1 MKDRLSIWFPVG
13 LVFLLALLTF
23 WLDRMVQ
30 PAGSKKDGGGRH
42 DPDYWV
48 ENFTATRMGT
58 DGVPRHVLTAAKM
71 THYPDNDSTDL
82 VRPRLTDVPLNMP
95 PIHSQ
100 AQAGKVSSNGEQV
113 WLTGEVKVIREA
125 GNGQSELTVTTDYLH
140 VIPDKS
146 FVQTDRKIVMHN
158 ASTDVSAVGMEL
170 DGKAH
175 VIKFLSR
182 VKGQHVNSPKPVAD
196 AHPSPVRDVS
206 EQQQTNPPPRQNEG
220 AARSKTNVRVKTKTQ
235 TKTKTQPKSQAKRT
249 HRSHRRHAR

>member
-1 MKDRLSIWFPVG
+1 VKDRLSIWFPVG

-48 ENFTATRMGT
+48 ENFTATSMGT
-58 DGVPRHVLTAAKM
+58 DGAPRHVLTAAKM

-82 VRPRLTDVPLNMP
+82 VRPRLTDFPVNLP

-100 AQAGKVSSNGEQV
+100 ALAGKVSSNGEQV

-146 FVQTDRKIVMHN
+146 LVQTDRKIVMHN
-158 ASTDVSAVGMEL
+158 AGTEVSAVGMEL

-182 VKGQHVNSPKPVAD
+182 VKGQHVNTPRPVAD
-196 AHPSPVRDVS
+196 ALLNPVRDVS
-206 EQQQTNPPPRQNEG
+206 EQPQTNPPPRQNEG
-220 AARSKTNVRVKTKTQ
+220 VARSKTDKRVKAKP
-235 TKTKTQPKSQAKRT
+235 KIKPQPKRSRHGQR
-249 HRSHRRHAR
+249 HRAR

>member
-1 MKDRLSIWFPVG
+1 MMKDRLSIWFPVG

-30 PAGSKKDGGGRH
+30 PTGSKKDGGGRH

-82 VRPRLTDVPLNMP
+82 VRPRLTDIPVNLP

-158 ASTDVSAVGMEL
+158 ANTDVSAVGMEL

-182 VKGQHVNSPKPVAD
+182 VKGQHVNLPRPVAD
-196 AHPSPVRDVS
+196 AHLSPVRNVS
-206 EQQQTNPPPRQNEG
+206 EQPQTNPPPRQNEG
-220 AARSKTNVRVKTKTQ
+220 AARSKIDKRVKAKP
-235 TKTKTQPKSQAKRT
+235 KIKPQPK
-249 HRSHRRHAR
+249 RSRHGQRYRAR